1 MDRITEGFLNEF
13 SNEFGISGLPEKD
26 RFEQFCGWLAVRRH
40 YSDSTFDPADVTTGS
55 GGDTG
60 FDSLAIIV
68 NNNLVT
74 DVDTVE
80 DLLSLNGY
88 LDVTFVFVQASR
100 SPHFEGAKIG
110 TLGFGVK
117 DFFGEGK
124 LKRNEAV
131 KTYAEIMKALYD
143 KSAKFKP
150 NNPICILNYC
160 TTGTWNNEPDLLARA
175 KAEVADLKKR
185 ACFLTSGSLR
195 LVPPSFTLFIVSR
208 KTQSHANSSSIKR

>member
-1 MDRITEGFLNEF
+1 LIAHDVQGYNLRRFHFQGNRASLMDRITEGFLNEF
-13 SNEFGISGLPEKD
+13 SNEFGIAGQPEKD
-26 RFEQFCGWLAVRRH
+26 RFEQFCGWLSVRRH
-40 YSDSTFDPADVTTGS
+40 YSESTFDPAELSTGS

-60 FDSLAIIV
+60 FDTLAIIV

-117 DFFGEGK
+117 DFFGGRQATAQCRRKGLCGNHE
-124 LKRNEAV
+124 
-131 KTYAEIMKALYD
+131 
-143 KSAKFKP
+143 S
-150 NNPICILNYC
+150 
-160 TTGTWNNEPDLLARA
+160 
-175 KAEVADLKKR
+175 
-185 ACFLTSGSLR
+185 SLR
-195 LVPPSFTLFIVSR
+195 QER
-208 KTQSHANSSSIKR
+208 